1 MGNWRITISGHGG
14 HHNGRPDD
22 AEALARGLVE
32 DMQATGH
39 QITKAEFVL
48 TDASV
53 SGTPTGTPESLLQ
66 AASQGGYIGSSG
78 ETDPAGGNGGG

>member
-39 QITKAEFVL
+39 HIGEAEFVL
-48 TDASV
+48 TDTTGA
-53 SGTPTGTPESLLQ
+53 PTGTAESLL
-66 AASQGGYIGSSG
+66 QGGYIGSSG